1 MTKIVQSRPQLAI
14 KRDQK
19 GTLRLLLGEEKD
31 TKRIAR
37 ELHHD
42 LPNSLSILKLDLE
55 RAIHQVEGNQ
65 IKLGI
70 ESLESLSR
78 KIQEIGNQLRRIGMY
93 LWPPT
98 LDDLGILATV
108 SWLCREFQNTYSGVQ
123 ITIQTDIQEHDI
135 PDFLK
140 YAIYKILQE
149 ALENVAKHSKA
160 NLVHL
165 FLSKSNST
173 IELTLQDN
181 GEGFDIKREALADSR
196 PGLGLNSMRKRTEIT
211 GGSFAM
217 DSAIGKGTII
227 RASWPIQT
235 VFR

>member
-1 MTKIVQSRPQLAI
+1 MAI

-19 GTLRLLLGEEKD
+19 STLRLLMGEEKEI
-31 TKRIAR
+31 KRIAR

-42 LPNSLSILKLDLE
+42 LPDSLSILKLDLE
-55 RAIHQVEGNQ
+55 MAIHQIGGNQ
-65 IKLGI
+65 IKLGT
-70 ESLESLSR
+70 ECLERLSL
-78 KIQEIGNQLRRIGMY
+78 KIQEIGNQVRRIGMH

-98 LDDLGILATV
+98 LDDLGILTTI
-108 SWLCREFQNTYSGVQ
+108 SWLSREFQNTYPGVQ
-123 ITIQTDIQEHDI
+123 ITIQTDIQERDM

-165 FLSKSNST
+165 FLSKSNSS

-181 GEGFDIKREALADSR
+181 GEGFDIKRETLADSR
-196 PGLGLNSMRKRTEIT
+196 PGLGLDSMRKRAEIT
-211 GGSFAM
+211 GGSFTM
-217 DSAIGKGTII
+217 DSAIRKGTII
-227 RASWPIQT
+227 RASWPIRT
-235 VFR
+235 VFP

>member
-1 MTKIVQSRPQLAI
+1 MAI

-19 GTLRLLLGEEKD
+19 NTLRLLLQEEKE

-42 LPNSLSILKLDLE
+42 LPDSLSILKLDLE
-55 RAIHQVEGNQ
+55 KGIHQIEGNQ

-70 ESLESLSR
+70 ESLESLPL
-78 KIQEIGNQLRRIGMY
+78 KIQEIGNQLRRIGMH

-98 LDDLGILATV
+98 LDDLGILATI

-123 ITIQTDIQEHDI
+123 ITIQMDIQEHDI

-149 ALENVAKHSKA
+149 GLENLARHSKA
-160 NLVHL
+160 NLIHL

-181 GEGFDIKREALADSR
+181 GEGFDIKREALADSI
-196 PGLGLNSMRKRTEIT
+196 PGLGLDSMRKRTEIT

-217 DSAIGKGTII
+217 DSAIRKGTTI
-227 RASWPIQT
+227 RASWPI
-235 VFR
+235 

>member
-1 MTKIVQSRPQLAI
+1 MAI
-14 KRDQK
+14 KSDQK
-19 GTLRLLLGEEKD
+19 NTLRLLMGEEKE

-55 RAIHQVEGNQ
+55 EAIHQIEGNQ

-70 ESLESLSR
+70 ESLESLSL
-78 KIQEIGNQLRRIGMY
+78 KIQEIGNQLRRIGMH
-93 LWPPT
+93 LLPPT
-98 LDDLGILATV
+98 LDDLGILTTI
-108 SWLCREFQNTYSGVQ
+108 SWLCREFQNAYPGVQ
-123 ITIQTDIQEHDI
+123 ITIQTDIQERDI

-140 YAIYKILQE
+140 YVIYKILRE
-149 ALENVAKHSKA
+149 GLENVAKHSKA
-160 NLVHL
+160 TLVHL
-165 FLSKSNST
+165 FLSKTNST

-181 GEGFDIKREALADSR
+181 GEGFDVKQEALADSR
-196 PGLGLNSMRKRTEIT
+196 PGLGLDSMRKRTEIT
-211 GGSFAM
+211 GGSFAI
-217 DSAIGKGTII
+217 DSAIQKGTII

>member
-1 MTKIVQSRPQLAI
+1 M
-14 KRDQK
+14 
-19 GTLRLLLGEEKD
+19 GEEKE

-42 LPNSLSILKLDLE
+42 LPNSLSTLKIDLE
-55 RAIHQVEGNQ
+55 RAIHQIEGNQ

-70 ESLESLSR
+70 ESLESLSL
-78 KIQEIGNQLRRIGMY
+78 KIQEIGSQIQRIGMH

-98 LDDLGILATV
+98 LDDLGILTTV
-108 SWLCREFQNTYSGVQ
+108 SWLCREFQNTYPGIQ
-123 ITIQTDIQEHDI
+123 ITIQMYIEEHDV

-140 YAIYKILQE
+140 YVIYKILRE
-149 ALENVAKHSKA
+149 GLENVAKHSKA
-160 NLVHL
+160 DLVHL
-165 FLSKSNST
+165 SLSKSTST

-196 PGLGLNSMRKRTEIT
+196 PGLGLDSMRTRTRIT
-211 GGSFAM
+211 GGSFVM